1 MVINQTKKSV
11 FMKKFIVLLFLAAGM
26 SFLAAGEKSF
36 AGLKKE
42 CRLLASKSMVG
53 ELEKKVR
60 SAVDSGRFTEP
71 QCRDLMNIYGK
82 AMFWGPRWRKG
93 LEFLYAA
100 SRLEAS
106 VRSNEYFA
114 TYSLIAKILASRDG
128 DPGAAI
134 VILEDVLRNKSLHPA
149 NGYSACMDT
158 ASAYERCGDPEKAL
172 DYYRRALEY
181 GKKVKFKFNCAPA
194 EKAVERLSK

>member
-1 MVINQTKKSV
+1 MN
-11 FMKKFIVLLFLAAGM
+11 KFFVLLFLAAGM
-26 SFLAAGEKSF
+26 AFLSAGEKSF
-36 AGLKKE
+36 AELKKE

-71 QCRDLMNIYGK
+71 QCRELMNIYGK
-82 AMFWGPRWRKG
+82 AMIWGPRWRKG

-114 TYSLIAKILASRDG
+114 TYSLIAKMLASRDG

-158 ASAYERCGDPEKAL
+158 ASAYERCGDQEKAL
-172 DYYRRALEY
+172 KYYRRALEY
-181 GKKVKFKFNCAPA
+181 GKKVKFKFNCTPA
-194 EKAVERLSK
+194 ENAVERLSK

>member
-1 MVINQTKKSV
+1 
-11 FMKKFIVLLFLAAGM
+11 MKKLFVLLFLAAGM
-26 SFLAAGEKSF
+26 SFLSAGEKNF
-36 AGLKKE
+36 AELKKE
-42 CRLLASKSMVG
+42 CRHLASKSQVG

-60 SAVDSGRFTEP
+60 TAVDSGRYTEP

-82 AMFWGPRWRKG
+82 AMLWGPRWRKG

-114 TYSLIAKILASRDG
+114 TYSLIAKMLNSRDG

-149 NGYSACMDT
+149 NGYSACMDM
-158 ASAYERCGDPEKAL
+158 ASAYEKSGDPKKAL
-172 DYYRRALEY
+172 EYYRRAVEY
-181 GKKVKFKFNCAPA
+181 GKKVKFKFNYAPA
-194 EKAVERLSK
+194 EKAAERLSK